1 MLASTSQF
9 PVGMYQN
16 RLGYQNSSAA
26 VGCSAPRSRIFAPG
40 VPRDIHT
47 RHIAKI
53 IGAQTQLLIGRLL
66 MTSASLQANV
76 GGYLRCVPAA
86 HDEDGYAAVSIWCDE
101 EAG

>member
-1 MLASTSQF
+1 
-9 PVGMYQN
+9 
-16 RLGYQNSSAA
+16 
-26 VGCSAPRSRIFAPG
+26 
-40 VPRDIHT
+40 
-47 RHIAKI
+47 
-53 IGAQTQLLIGRLL
+53 